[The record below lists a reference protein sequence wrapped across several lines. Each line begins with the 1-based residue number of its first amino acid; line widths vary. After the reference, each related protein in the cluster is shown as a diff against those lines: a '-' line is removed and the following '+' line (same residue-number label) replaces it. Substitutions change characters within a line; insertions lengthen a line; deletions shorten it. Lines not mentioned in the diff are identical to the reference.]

1 MEPIAII
8 GIACRFPG
16 ASDPAGLWKLLMDG
30 THAVHEVPP
39 ERWNIEEVYDRQK
52 ATPAKMNTR
61 VGGFLSG
68 IDQFDAQFFG
78 IGEREARFM
87 DPQQRL
93 MLEIAW
99 QALET
104 ASIVPASLAETST
117 GVFIGISNFDYNR
130 LVCRD
135 AAFMDAYS
143 STGTILA
150 IAANRISYLLNLRG
164 PSIAIDTA
172 CSSSLVAVH
181 LACQSLRSGES
192 DLALAGGVNAIL
204 SPEVSIILSQSG
216 LLSAAG
222 VCRTFDESAD
232 GYVRSEG
239 CGMVVLKRLSDA
251 VRDGNSIRGVIRGSA
266 VNQDGAS
273 NGLTAPSASAQQAVI
288 RGALKNAGVHPNQI
302 GYIEAHGTGTQLG
315 DIIEVRSLKAVL
327 QSDRT
332 AEQQCAISS
341 VKTNIGHTESAAG
354 IAGLIKA
361 VLCLEHEE
369 IPGHLHLSKLSRH
382 IKLEKTSL
390 FVPQEP
396 QPWPRCERPRFAGVS
411 SFGIGGTNAHMI
423 IEEPPSSAP
432 PSSTHCNC
440 PKVLTLSAKSSRSL
454 QLLSQVYE
462 SFLTKNSSEPV
473 ADICFTANTGRSH
486 FAHRIAIAAGST
498 EALRER
504 LAAYR
509 DGKLHRDIKQGQA
522 RSGPSPKIA
531 FIFGDLA
538 EDSTLAAPDAV
549 LVEHSIAE
557 RLKTWGVQPA
567 VIHGFGIGEY
577 TAACVA
583 GLIQLEE
590 AIALLSDTEWKKI
603 TLPWTS
609 EGQQQETTSEIRMV
623 AGRGIDE
630 QFRSRQEPK
639 YDVAVEIRPC
649 STTAEI
655 LAQLYVHGIEVDWQS
670 VYRGCVHHSRPLPTY
685 TFDHKRFWFDDK
697 Q

>member
-8 GIACRFPG
+8 GMACRFPG

-30 THAVHEVPP
+30 THAVSEVPP
-39 ERWNIEEVYDRQK
+39 ERWNIEEVYDPQK
-52 ATPAKMNTR
+52 ETPGKMNIR

-68 IDQFDAQFFG
+68 IDQFDAQCFG
-78 IGEREARFM
+78 INEQEARFM

-93 MLEIAW
+93 VLEITW

-117 GVFIGISNFDYNR
+117 GVFVGISNFDYNR
-130 LVCRD
+130 LLCRD

-164 PSIAIDTA
+164 PSIALDTA

-204 SPEVSIILSQSG
+204 SPEVSIILCQSG

-222 VCRTFDESAD
+222 ICRTFDESAD

-251 VRDGNSIRGVIRGSA
+251 VRDGNPIRSIIRGSA

-288 RGALKNAGVHPNQI
+288 RGALKNAGVHPNQV
-302 GYIEAHGTGTQLG
+302 GYVEAHGTGTQLG
-315 DIIEVRSLKAVL
+315 DIIEMRSLKAVL
-327 QSDRT
+327 QNDRT
-332 AEQQCAISS
+332 AKHQCAISS
-341 VKTNIGHTESAAG
+341 IKTNIGHTESAAG

-361 VLCLEHEE
+361 VLCLEHEK
-369 IPGHLHLSKLSRH
+369 IPRHLHLSKLSRH

-390 FVPQEP
+390 FVPLEP
-396 QPWPRCERPRFAGVS
+396 QPWPRSGQPRFAGVS

-423 IEEPPSSAP
+423 IEEPPSSTS
-432 PSSTHCNC
+432 PSSTNCSC
-440 PKVLTLSAKSSRSL
+440 PKVLTLSAKSHRSL
-454 QLLSQVYE
+454 TLLSQVYE
-462 SFLTKNSSEPV
+462 SFLMVNSSESL
-473 ADICFTANTGRSH
+473 ADICFTANTGRSR
-486 FAHRIAIAAGST
+486 FAHRLAITAGST
-498 EALRER
+498 EELLEH

-509 DGKLHRDIKQGQA
+509 DGKLRKEIKQGQA
-522 RSGPSPKIA
+522 RNGGCPKIA
-531 FIFGDLA
+531 FIFGDLI
-538 EDSTLAAPDAV
+538 ENSTLARDAF

-557 RLKTWGVQPA
+557 RLKGWGVQPA
-567 VIHGFGIGEY
+567 IVGGYGVGKY
-577 TAACVA
+577 SAACMA
-583 GLIQLEE
+583 GLVHLEE
-590 AIALLSDTEWKKI
+590 TIALLADPEWKKI
-603 TLPWTS
+603 KTPWRS
-609 EGQQQETTSEIRMV
+609 EDQQQETTSNIWMI
-623 AGRGIDE
+623 ADCGLGE
-630 QFRSRQEPK
+630 QFRALPEFEC
-639 YDVAVEIRPC
+639 DVTLEIGPC
-649 STTAEI
+649 STTAEV
-655 LAQLYVHGIEVDWQS
+655 LAQAYVNGIEVDWQS

-697 Q
+697 